1 MRFDVVGLARP
12 RTPRDDA
19 LRVGAKHGDSVND
32 GCNHVAQPQD
42 QAWQDTLHEGGSVGT
57 VALSRACGEVGM
69 FGAGSA
75 HQGGDVVGQH
85 LGRHV
90 DDQGLLRQ
98 PGDGFE
104 FEALLDAFECLLDTP
119 SLVVEV
125 AEERGR
131 EVLGVQVGGEQA
143 QLAVGR
149 SLAHQAHLRGLG
161 GASPVA
167 HVIGAGGVERDP
179 GIFLPRAPERLGR
192 TPAAVV

>member
-32 GCNHVAQPQD
+32 GCNHVAEQQD
-42 QAWQDTLHEGGSVGT
+42 QAWQDTQHEGGGVGT
-57 VALSRACGEVGM
+57 VALLRACGEVGM

-98 PGDGFE
+98 PGNGFE
-104 FEALLDAFECLLDTP
+104 FEALLEAFKCLLDAP
-119 SLVVEV
+119 LLVVEV
-125 AEERGR
+125 CIH
-131 EVLGVQVGGEQA
+131 GVPAHKIVQRVVGGIA
-143 QLAVGR
+143 
-149 SLAHQAHLRGLG
+149 SSG
-161 GASPVA
+161 GWLCSPW
-167 HVIGAGGVERDP
+167 AGFSP
-179 GIFLPRAPERLGR
+179 
-192 TPAAVV
+192 